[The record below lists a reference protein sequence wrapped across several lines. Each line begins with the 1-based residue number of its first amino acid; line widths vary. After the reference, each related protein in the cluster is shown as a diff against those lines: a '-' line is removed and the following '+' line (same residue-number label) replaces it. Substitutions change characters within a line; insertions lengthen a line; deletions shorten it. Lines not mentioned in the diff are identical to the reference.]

1 VANPDAADL
10 VRVSRIQALIAS
22 ATAVVTEAAA
32 SRKIVDRQ
40 VVQRAIPLL
49 DETQAA
55 WSQVARRWAELTSPE
70 SRLDPLLVR
79 PASQVRATIAA
90 TTTTPTGWATPGEIA
105 GRVDLTRTMNALHLT
120 MVSALDVAYLTRDIA
135 ATSPTLTAPARQ
147 IAMRAQREAE
157 IAADQG
163 NTAYQ
168 GMTWATERQIAAN
181 QVIPLPAPARLGLI
195 KATDRVI
202 ASCNSAVAAA
212 ATLDASESAQVRE
225 PVRARAIRCS
235 HHHVP
240 KMPQQEPAPRGLQR

>member
-1 VANPDAADL
+1 
-10 VRVSRIQALIAS
+10 
-22 ATAVVTEAAA
+22 
-32 SRKIVDRQ
+32 
-40 VVQRAIPLL
+40 
-49 DETQAA
+49 
-55 WSQVARRWAELTSPE
+55 
-70 SRLDPLLVR
+70 
-79 PASQVRATIAA
+79 
-90 TTTTPTGWATPGEIA
+90 
-105 GRVDLTRTMNALHLT
+105 MNTLHLT
-120 MVSALDVAYLTRDIA
+120 MVCALDVAYLTRDIA

-147 IAMRAQREAE
+147 IAMRAQGEAE

-212 ATLDASESAQVRE
+212 ATLDASESAHVRE